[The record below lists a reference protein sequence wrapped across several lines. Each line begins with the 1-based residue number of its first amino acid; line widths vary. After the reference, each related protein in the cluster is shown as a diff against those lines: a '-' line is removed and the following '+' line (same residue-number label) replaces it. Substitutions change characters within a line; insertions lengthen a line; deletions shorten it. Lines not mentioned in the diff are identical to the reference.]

1 MAVQTYSI
9 EIFTGERCENNAYG
23 VEPFSIK
30 TIVDEL
36 LNQIPI
42 SAMLSDEGLDIQIR
56 KEN

>member
-9 EIFTGERCENNAYG
+9 EIFTGKRCENNAYG
-23 VEPFSIK
+23 VHAFDIK
-30 TIVDEL
+30 TQMNEL

-56 KEN
+56 KEG